1 MNSLLPDIEEKN
13 IFQKLRINVLANV
26 IVVARNDTSKKSL
39 KSANYYKVH
48 TSKGKTYKNFKNKLF
63 VKILTNLWVGV
74 DCIDAKL
81 WMLNSMKV
89 NI

>member
-1 MNSLLPDIEEKN
+1 MWIKCTLKPK
-13 IFQKLRINVLANV
+13 KCWNVYQTYS
-26 IVVARNDTSKKSL
+26 TS
-39 KSANYYKVH
+39 YE
-48 TSKGKTYKNFKNKLF
+48 NFKNKLF